1 MGDGDG
7 NDMTT
12 DRHAHLRLDT
22 LERDFGKHDAA
33 ITKLGDALIDL
44 DKNSAVRHATSQ
56 QQNEAILARLNQP
69 SVVMSVIGNPTT
81 VAGVVSLIGALVA
94 GAVALGYAG
103 APVRDV
109 PVLVPVPSAHAPSG
123 LDAVQPPSE
132 PAP

>member
-1 MGDGDG
+1 MGDADPI
-7 NDMTT
+7 T
-12 DRHAHLRLDT
+12 DHHAHLRLDT
-22 LERDFGKHDAA
+22 HEKEITKHDAA
-33 ITKLGDALIDL
+33 IGALTSTLVEL

-56 QQNEAILARLNQP
+56 QQNDAILARLNQP

-109 PVLVPVPSAHAPSG
+109 PVLVPVPAIESR
-123 LDAVQPPSE
+123 E
-132 PAP
+132 PAPVEPITVPPIP